1 MKKVLLFAISL
12 IVIATPLLFSIKRQ
26 PVTNRAR
33 LERESKSDAD
43 ALGMINYFNKING
56 DPKTGTI
63 NLSYYYAAMQQAQ
76 NTISARAG
84 SGNTLEWQFMGPDNI
99 GGRTRA
105 ILFDKNNPSKVFAAG
120 VSGGLWISND
130 TGQTWDEWSGSDHL
144 PNMCIVSIC
153 QDDSGFIYFGTG
165 EGLYTAT
172 DAYNVY
178 DGIFGGGF
186 PGDGVWKSKDDGN
199 TFTQLASTVP
209 SAQYISSAWAAV
221 NRLAANP
228 HSPDSIIAATEG
240 GLMVSDSG
248 GNNKWHLANG
258 TPPIAALDVKY
269 SADGKH
275 VFAGFA
281 SHLYVSNNGGQS
293 FTQVT
298 GANGFPSPQPG
309 KPFGRVEVAVSP
321 TNSNFAYAAIAASEQ
336 YPSDGSLEYVIQ
348 TTNGGNTWSIIGTGT
363 GFVSDYELNGF
374 DPTGSQGNYDLVMAV
389 SPLDSEMVFLG
400 GITLWRY
407 TPVTLW
413 EQISDYSAF
422 EYNNDTHCDMHAL
435 VFDPSNSSRL
445 LIGSDGG
452 VTQTLNPY
460 DNTPVGVLYSSL
472 NRRYNVTQFYSM
484 SADSFGYLLG
494 GTQDNG
500 SQLINWKGN
509 LIAFPPYHWV
519 SDTSSNIV
527 VGGDGCC
534 TAIALSNNKAYFCE
548 TPNGAGLV
556 RSSNAGTTFAPF
568 FDSPIDT
575 AVGIILT
582 SASVGGQFYTPFSL
596 WENIDSFAYDHAKNR
611 PVQSLFAYGL
621 NSGEVWV
628 TPGAL
633 SFGTSPEWFRLQN
646 VTGDVTATTF
656 SRDGKYLYV
665 GTDAGNIY
673 RYSGFDLVFKKNGFA
688 YPYVHD
694 SIAYI
699 WNAVDSGIVLD
710 TSSYTGFTLP
720 TPRTILS
727 IATDPNDTNHIIV
740 TCGNYSG
747 TGVSYVA
754 ISHDAEVTNGFTFTP
769 KQGSG
774 INALPYAPVY
784 TSCILRENSL
794 ILVGTPIGVWSSS
807 DDGTTWARNNDGLA
821 NVTVMSLKELPYY
834 DTYAI
839 YAGTH
844 GRGMWATYTLTGIN
858 TVNKPTT
865 INNLTV
871 FPNPLLNTGHIQY
884 TLVKEGNVII
894 NLYDING
901 KLIKIIADENMIA
914 GPVDIQFNVAGL
926 ANGTYIIQVVEGQYR
941 ATRKL
946 VVLH

>member
-400 GITLWRY
+400 
-407 TPVTLW
+407 
-413 EQISDYSAF
+413 E
-422 EYNNDTHCDMHAL
+422 
-435 VFDPSNSSRL
+435 
-445 LIGSDGG
+445 
-452 VTQTLNPY
+452 
-460 DNTPVGVLYSSL
+460 
-472 NRRYNVTQFYSM
+472 
-484 SADSFGYLLG
+484 
-494 GTQDNG
+494 
-500 SQLINWKGN
+500 
-509 LIAFPPYHWV
+509 
-519 SDTSSNIV
+519 
-527 VGGDGCC
+527 
-534 TAIALSNNKAYFCE
+534 
-548 TPNGAGLV
+548 
-556 RSSNAGTTFAPF
+556 
-568 FDSPIDT
+568 
-575 AVGIILT
+575 
-582 SASVGGQFYTPFSL
+582 
-596 WENIDSFAYDHAKNR
+596 
-611 PVQSLFAYGL
+611 
-621 NSGEVWV
+621 
-628 TPGAL
+628 
-633 SFGTSPEWFRLQN
+633 
-646 VTGDVTATTF
+646 
-656 SRDGKYLYV
+656 
-665 GTDAGNIY
+665 
-673 RYSGFDLVFKKNGFA
+673 
-688 YPYVHD
+688 
-694 SIAYI
+694 
-699 WNAVDSGIVLD
+699 
-710 TSSYTGFTLP
+710 
-720 TPRTILS
+720 
-727 IATDPNDTNHIIV
+727 
-740 TCGNYSG
+740 
-747 TGVSYVA
+747 
-754 ISHDAEVTNGFTFTP
+754 
-769 KQGSG
+769 
-774 INALPYAPVY
+774 
-784 TSCILRENSL
+784 
-794 ILVGTPIGVWSSS
+794 
-807 DDGTTWARNNDGLA
+807 
-821 NVTVMSLKELPYY
+821 
-834 DTYAI
+834 
-839 YAGTH
+839 
-844 GRGMWATYTLTGIN
+844 
-858 TVNKPTT
+858 
-865 INNLTV
+865 
-871 FPNPLLNTGHIQY
+871 
-884 TLVKEGNVII
+884 
-894 NLYDING
+894 
-901 KLIKIIADENMIA
+901 
-914 GPVDIQFNVAGL
+914 
-926 ANGTYIIQVVEGQYR
+926 
-941 ATRKL
+941 
-946 VVLH
+946 